1 MELMS
6 FYQITHEHLLN
17 HIILPRYIP
26 QIRSP
31 AFLMEEWELLKQMTE
46 TVEEFAINIPANTLK
61 MIRSLAKVHLNLTP
75 NVIRD
80 EINKL
85 QPGETFAMFVRL
97 QNSAI
102 IIHML
107 PDVPSDLN
115 NVIIATFP
123 GNLHP
128 TEVYNNQSDLEVEYI
143 FYFLYTLS

>member
-1 MELMS
+1 MEMMS
-6 FYQITHEHLLN
+6 FYQIIHENLLN

-26 QIRSP
+26 QLRSP
-31 AFLMEEWELLKQMTE
+31 AFVMEEWELLKQIAE
-46 TVEEFAINIPANTLK
+46 TVEEFAKYIPENTLK

-85 QPGETFAMFVRL
+85 QPGETFAMFVGL

-107 PDVPSDLN
+107 ADVSSDLN
-115 NVIIATFP
+115 NIIVATFP

-128 TEVYNNQSDLEVEYI
+128 MEVYNNQSDLEVMHNFNSYI
-143 FYFLYTLS
+143 